1 MPDNTRTVTTRRATP
16 AAFAAWLHAQGQQ
29 PSTHVL
35 AWFKHMGVAWPP
47 GAAGDDTA
55 QTDGATALRAEDV
68 QDFAGLVQYRLA
80 FNHLPSQQRPEWLP
94 EHLALVRA
102 AVSAHGRGGK
112 AAVSKRL
119 GMSGQ
124 GLADLLK
131 RHPEPVAK
139 EASPWAGLSGRKKA
153 A

>member
-1 MPDNTRTVTTRRATP
+1 MPDNARTVTVRRVTP
-16 AAFAAWLHAQGQQ
+16 AAFAAWLYAQGQE
-29 PSTHVL
+29 PSVHVL
-35 AWFKHMGVAWPP
+35 AWFKHKGVAWPP
-47 GAAGDDTA
+47 VTSSTDVTA
-55 QTDGATALRAEDV
+55 PALRAEDV
-68 QDFAGLVQYRLA
+68 QDFAGLVQYQLA